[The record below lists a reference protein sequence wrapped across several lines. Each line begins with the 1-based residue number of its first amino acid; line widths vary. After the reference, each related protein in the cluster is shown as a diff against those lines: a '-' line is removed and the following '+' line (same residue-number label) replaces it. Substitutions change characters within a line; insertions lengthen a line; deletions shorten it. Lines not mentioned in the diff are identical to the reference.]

1 MSALSTVL
9 LLPGL
14 GNSGPQHWQTRWE
27 QHYGYLRANQHNWDQ
42 PDCHDWVHTLDQA
55 IAAAGPEVVVVAH
68 SLGCATV
75 AHWAATTHRTIR
87 AALLVAPAD
96 VDRPDF
102 PPEVTGFSPMPRTLL
117 PFPSIVVASTNDEY
131 VTLPRAQ
138 AFAESWGSRLV
149 NVGALGHINSA
160 SDLGL
165 WPQGHA
171 LLRELAGSALRS

>member
-1 MSALSTVL
+1 MASSVL

-14 GNSGPQHWQTRWE
+14 GNSGPQHWQTQWE
-27 QHYGYLRANQHNWDQ
+27 QHYGYLRANQLNWDQ
-42 PDCHDWVHTLDQA
+42 PTCHDWVQMLDWA
-55 IAAAGPEVVVVAH
+55 VAAAGPDVVVVAH

-75 AHWAATTHRTIR
+75 AHWAATTNQSIR

-102 PPEVTGFSPMPRTLL
+102 PSEVTGFAPMPLAPL
-117 PFPSIVVASTNDEY
+117 PFPSIVAASTNDEY
-131 VTLPRAQ
+131 VTLPRARL
-138 AFAESWGSRLV
+138 FADAWGSRLV

-160 SDLGL
+160 SELGL

-171 LLRELAGSALRS
+171 LLRELVG